1 MFDSDAFLQATI
13 TQSVDTTR
21 TPVPPGDYTVQI
33 NTDEKAISV
42 DKGTIGKGDRAGQP
56 WASLVV
62 LMTIPDP
69 SGSIK
74 AATGRDPVVIRH
86 NIFLDLLP
94 SGQLDLGTGK
104 NIGFGKL
111 FEAAGW
117 PVDDKKR
124 LTSGASPSWLRGK
137 TLKVK
142 LINEP
147 NPNDASQ
154 MFERITAVTKA

>member
-74 AATGRDPVVIRH
+74 AATGRDPAIVRH
-86 NIFLDLLP
+86 NIFLDFA
-94 SGQLDLGTGK
+94 LDGSLDFSTGK
-104 NIGFGKL
+104 NIQFAKL
-111 FEAAGW
+111 FEACGW

-124 LTSGASPSWLRGK
+124 LTTGFGPQWLRGK